1 MTRSA
6 RRAIHFIGRGATATS
21 AWNLLNNSIPS
32 AATIWDVF
40 SVEWH
45 DVSGHPRAVVSTGNI
60 LGLPSTALH
69 LGRVETEGETRQL
82 HFLGGRRADRATLTK
97 DALRNDAVQI
107 RLALLRVQFSSR
119 NELLGELV
127 VDDRNQKERRAF
139 GSEEHRRSN
148 A

>member
-6 RRAIHFIGRGATATS
+6 RRAIHFIGRGATAS
-21 AWNLLNNSIPS
+21 AAGNLLNNSIHF
-32 AATIWDVF
+32 AATIRDVL
-40 SVEWH
+40 SVEGG
-45 DVSGHPRAVVSTGNI
+45 DISGHPGTVLASRNV
-60 LGLPSTALH
+60 LRLPSTASH
-69 LGRVETEGETRQL
+69 LGRVETKGETQQL
-82 HFLGGRRADRATLTK
+82 HFLGGRRADSAHLTR

-107 RLALLRVQFSSR
+107 RLALLRVQFSVR

-127 VDDRNQKERRAF
+127 VDDGHQKERRAF